1 MTPGRWGSLLRFINK
16 IISEITQREEALRT
30 GNLFKRKTPGQANR
44 KPHSCPE
51 RRRKTVK
58 KKNTARLLEMRQ
70 NGDGG
75 QLPDGRHQV
84 RRGAWKINTEA

>member
-16 IISEITQREEALRT
+16 IISEMTQREEALRT
-30 GNLFKRKTPGQANR
+30 GNSFKRKTPGQANR

-51 RRRKTVK
+51 GRRKTVK

-70 NGDGG
+70 NGGP
-75 QLPDGRHQV
+75 LPGVRHQV
-84 RRGAWKINTEA
+84 RRGAWKINAEA

>member
-30 GNLFKRKTPGQANR
+30 GNSFKRKTPGQANH

-51 RRRKTVK
+51 ERRKTVK

-70 NGDGG
+70 NGEP
-75 QLPDGRHQV
+75 LPGGRHQV
-84 RRGAWKINTEA
+84 RRGAWIINTEA